1 MGKAKKLTGV
11 PWHVEP
17 AKDVYERKRRTWCG
31 YYDQETGKCKLFCE
45 LCHTNTACSHYW
57 VYKKPNNDDID
68 KTNIC
73 KPFNGVQEIDMEDIM
88 INEKKEKP
96 SKKDYDGILQYYK
109 DHEYNF
115 QHPISVVC
123 KDGKY
128 LLKEF
133 YKIYYVARD
142 IGLKKIKAQIY
153 CGIPYSIIKKFKKI
167 GNSFNHKDYGRGTIV
182 EVKNNNITVRFDS
195 GKQIKFNVIAYLKS
209 KINEKE

>member
-73 KPFNGVQEIDMEDIM
+73 KPFNGVQEIDMEDMM
-88 INEKKEKP
+88 INEKKR
-96 SKKDYDGILQYYK
+96 SRQ
-109 DHEYNF
+109 
-115 QHPISVVC
+115 
-123 KDGKY
+123 
-128 LLKEF
+128 
-133 YKIYYVARD
+133 
-142 IGLKKIKAQIY
+142 KKIMTEFFIITKIMSTIFSTRYRSFVKMGSIY
-153 CGIPYSIIKKFKKI
+153 
-167 GNSFNHKDYGRGTIV
+167 
-182 EVKNNNITVRFDS
+182 
-195 GKQIKFNVIAYLKS
+195 
-209 KINEKE
+209 